1 MGILLFFNGVFMLIA
16 SLVSLIYKDGVTF
29 EITIS
34 SFIVLFIGALLMLFL
49 DIMINKFKNE
59 KVI

>member
-1 MGILLFFNGVFMLIA
+1 MLIA